1 VHHQQDNSMSTAL
14 RINGGVAV
22 ITGAASG
29 IGSGL
34 VRHALSLGMRVVA
47 ADVQAER
54 LRAFTAALTGEVLA
68 VVTDVTVPEALEEL
82 ADKSWRAFGGVDLL
96 FNNAGIMTTGFSWEI
111 DARRW
116 QRSFD
121 VNVNGVING
130 LRAFVPRL
138 LKAGNPAHIINT
150 ASVGGFLASPLM
162 APYSATKF
170 AVVGL
175 TESLRGE
182 MEMLAAPIGVSL
194 LAPGPVISGIFDDP
208 FGEQIDPAV
217 QQFVELMR
225 GMLTQHGLTPEEFAG
240 RVFAGVEQNQFWLI
254 PQPETLNQAL
264 QQKCAD
270 ILARR
275 NPVLPRF

>member
-1 VHHQQDNSMSTAL
+1 MSAAL
-14 RINGGVAV
+14 RIHGGVAV
-22 ITGAASG
+22 VTGAASG
-29 IGSGL
+29 IGAGL

-54 LRAFTAALTGEVLA
+54 LGSFTAGLQGEVLT
-68 VVTDVTVPEALEEL
+68 VVTDVTNPDALEEL
-82 ADKSWRAFGGVDLL
+82 AEKTWRAFGGVDLL
-96 FNNAGIMTTGFSWEI
+96 FNNAGIMATGFSWEI

-121 VNVNGVING
+121 VNVHGIVNG

-138 LKAGNPAHIINT
+138 LKAGRTAHIVNT

-162 APYSATKF
+162 APYSASKF

-182 MEMLAAPIGVSL
+182 MEMLGAPIGVSL
-194 LAPGPVISGIFDDP
+194 LAPGPVLSSIFDDP
-208 FGEQIDPAV
+208 FGAQVQPAV

-225 GMLTQHGLTPEEFAG
+225 GMLTQHGLTPDEFAV
-240 RVFAGVEQNQFWLI
+240 RVFDGIAQGQYWLI
-254 PQPETLNQAL
+254 PQPEAFDTPFAQRN
-264 QQKCAD
+264 AD
-270 ILARR
+270 IAARR
-275 NPVLPRF
+275 NPRLPW